1 MKTKAIIMQPWGVR
15 AILDG
20 RKTQT
25 RRVIKPGPEP
35 VTTHPDCSPDGKW
48 IGYDVYSIVW
58 RTPNSDGGLYTD
70 RDCHSPWKSPYGA
83 TGDLL
88 WVRETWCDIRG
99 GGFGSQV
106 AYLTDSLDHN
116 GVEDS
121 DSKRARLDYGYKWR
135 PSIFMPRWA
144 SRLTLRITNVRVERV
159 QDIFET
165 DAHAEGI
172 AIEQLPYNPQD
183 PHPCQTWF
191 KGVWEDI
198 NAKRGYS
205 WESNPWVW
213 VVEFEPIHENVDRVM
228 EREAS

>member
-1 MKTKAIIMQPWGVR
+1 MKTKPIIMQPWGVR

-25 RRVIKPGPEP
+25 RRVGKIPEAPPESGAYFDAYNGGPYWNWWL
-35 VTTHPDCSPDGKW
+35 PDGRCALPQ
-48 IGYDVYSIVW
+48 V
-58 RTPNSDGGLYTD
+58 
-70 RDCHSPWKSPYGA
+70 KSPYGQP
-83 TGDLL
+83 GDLL

-159 QDIFET
+159 QDISET

-228 EREAS
+228 ERGAKGT

>member
-25 RRVIKPGPEP
+25 RRVVKPQPPPCNGTGRMHFIVCSTSRADEGRFEFRHADPEGN
-35 VTTHPDCSPDGKW
+35 VFAVRRETKLWSARC
-48 IGYDVYSIVW
+48 
-58 RTPNSDGGLYTD
+58 
-70 RDCHSPWKSPYGA
+70 PYGA
-83 TGDLL
+83 PGDLL
-88 WVRETWCDIRG
+88 WLRETWATPTR
-99 GGFGSQV
+99 
-106 AYLTDSLDHN
+106 
-116 GVEDS
+116 S
-121 DSKRARLDYGYKWR
+121 DEPVYRADDDTTPGICWR

-159 QDIFET
+159 QEIT
-165 DAHAEGI
+165 YGACIAEGLDMSDVDYQPGWDVSKWVDI
-172 AIEQLPYNPQD
+172 WD
-183 PHPCQTWF
+183 S
-191 KGVWEDI
+191 I